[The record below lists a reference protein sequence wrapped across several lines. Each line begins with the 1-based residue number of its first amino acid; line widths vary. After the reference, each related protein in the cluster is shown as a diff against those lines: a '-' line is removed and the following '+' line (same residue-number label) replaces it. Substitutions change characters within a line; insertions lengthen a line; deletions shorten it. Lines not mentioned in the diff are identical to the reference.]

1 MLALPGGGVAVIIED
16 GDDTFDVVYIFNEVV
31 PLRLYKGHQQ
41 AIWPVFVVMK
51 QKQTFC
57 QPKSSD

>member
-1 MLALPGGGVAVIIED
+1 MAVIIED